1 MSRGGAARRTS
12 GKGPAGPGERKA
24 PPEHAAATPPRER
37 AVSAPP
43 RGGVPA
49 AQRPS
54 HPPPERQVASPPN
67 PRRPA
72 VVRDVHGNELK
83 DLFVVFPDL
92 PRPRKVRS
100 RFPVRLSRALKLR

>member
-1 MSRGGAARRTS
+1 MSKRGAARRTT
-12 GKGPAGPGERKA
+12 GNGPAGPGERMA
-24 PPEHAAATPPRER
+24 PPEHAVATPPRER

-43 RGGVPA
+43 RGRVPA
-49 AQRPS
+49 QRAS
-54 HPPPERQVASPPN
+54 HPPPEHQVASPPN